1 MSEHEPPTLDSILD
15 TWEPRLRWRRGARK
29 LLAGLE
35 VYHDFSWRQV
45 IGHPKTMFR
54 NGKDL
59 AERIRD
65 DCPEGKTPLLLLT
78 TRDDVEKG
86 HLRTDDANYVFVI
99 NIHKYRAEARRGAA
113 LNYLLG
119 SFGAGS
125 IDTMRRVS
133 RAVSNPRQLDEILE
147 LSVTKK
153 GLARWADRK
162 PERVAMLQEI
172 VGPRLTYAGVGGDDP
187 SGREAARRLFRV
199 VGPTAVQGIADELA
213 STAEGRRAIASSDQ
227 LSGRIQ
233 DVRVAARDYRKLLA
247 KPGASETDFQDFIK
261 ANPLLLGLEYA
272 EVMSR
277 ARFLRGE
284 LDFVVRR
291 HDGYRDLLELKG
303 PNEPI
308 ILFNGEVEERP
319 SAYSLAPK
327 LAQALAQVQLYREWI
342 ATSSKENRDL
352 YGVARDPRITIIIGR
367 DDRLP
372 NETARKI
379 VRQLNVTL
387 HRMRVLPYDIL
398 ADRAE
403 AQLAN
408 LATFLKES

>member
-1 MSEHEPPTLDSILD
+1 
-15 TWEPRLRWRRGARK
+15 
-29 LLAGLE
+29 
-35 VYHDFSWRQV
+35 
-45 IGHPKTMFR
+45 MFT

-59 AERIRD
+59 AGRIRD
-65 DCPEGKTPLLLLT
+65 DCPEGMTPALLLT
-78 TRDDVEKG
+78 TQDDVEEG
-86 HLRTDDANYVFVI
+86 HLRTDDSTYLFVI
-99 NIHKYRAEARRGAA
+99 HIGRYLEKAAAGAA
-113 LNYLLG
+113 VNYLAGELG
-119 SFGAGS
+119 VGGLAA
-125 IDTMRRVS
+125 MRRAKKKIRGS
-133 RAVSNPRQLDEILE
+133 RPLDEILDDT
-147 LSVTKK
+147 VTQERL
-153 GLARWADRK
+153 GRWADRK
-162 PERVAMLQEI
+162 PGRVAILQEL
-172 VGPRLTYAGVGGDDP
+172 VDSRTTYAG
-187 SGREAARRLFRV
+187 GREDIPAARSATRRFV
-199 VGPTAVQGIADELA
+199 QSVGSAAVQGVADELA
-213 STAEGRRAIASSDQ
+213 STPEGRRAIASSDQ

-247 KPGASETDFQDFIK
+247 EPGASETDFQDFVE

-308 ILFNGEVEERP
+308 ILFSGEVEERP

-342 ATSSKENRDL
+342 ATSSKENLDL
-352 YGVARDPRITIIIGR
+352 YGVTRDPRITIIIGR

-372 NETARKI
+372 NQTARKI
-379 VRQLNVTL
+379 LRQLNVTL

-408 LATFLKES
+408 LATFLEES

>member
-1 MSEHEPPTLDSILD
+1 MSESAPRTLDSVLS
-15 TWEPRLRWRRGARK
+15 TWRPQLSKRTGARK
-29 LLAGLE
+29 LLAGLA
-35 VYHDFSWRQV
+35 VYYDFRWRVV
-45 IGHPKTMFR
+45 IGHGKTTFT

-59 AERIRD
+59 AGRIRD
-65 DCPEGKTPLLLLT
+65 DCPEGMTPALLLT
-78 TRDDVEKG
+78 TQDDVEEG
-86 HLRTDDANYVFVI
+86 HLRTDDSTYLFVI
-99 NIHKYRAEARRGAA
+99 HIGRYLEKAAAGAA
-113 LNYLLG
+113 VNYLAGELG
-119 SFGAGS
+119 VGGLAA
-125 IDTMRRVS
+125 MRRAKKKIRDS
-133 RAVSNPRQLDEILE
+133 RQLDEILE
-147 LSVTKK
+147 ETVTVERL
-153 GLARWADRK
+153 GRWVDRQ
-162 PERVAMLQEI
+162 PGRVTMLQEI
-172 VGPRLTYAGVGGDDP
+172 VNSRTTYAG
-187 SGREAARRLFRV
+187 GRESLPAARSAARRFV
-199 VGPTAVQGIADELA
+199 QSMGSAAVQRVADELA
-213 STAEGRRAIASSDQ
+213 STPEGRRAIASSDQ

-261 ANPLLLGLEYA
+261 DNPLLLGLEYA

-284 LDFVVRR
+284 LDFVVQR

-308 ILFNGEVEERP
+308 IIFNGKVEERP

-352 YGVARDPRITIIIGR
+352 YGVTRDPRITIIIGR
-367 DDRLP
+367 NDELP

-379 VRQLNVTL
+379 LRQLNVTL

-403 AQLAN
+403 VQLAS
-408 LATFLKES
+408 LATFS